1 MRYFFLIYA
10 LVIVFVISTFGFR
23 GDKFKKPPIRIFP
36 DMDEQDYIK
45 AQKPS
50 EFFSDGMGS
59 RQPVAG
65 TVAMGH
71 TIEADIQSELRGY
84 ANKEIYLHTGRFNE
98 INYGK
103 GLPGEL
109 ELDEQE
115 NVTALVTRGHEVYG
129 FKCAVCHGAAGNG
142 EGTAKANGFVA
153 AISNLRT
160 SQLVEGNIYDVVV
173 NGRGNMGQQGRD
185 LSLYDRW
192 AVVAYVKMIQAS
204 TKADYSNPKIKEIFD
219 AGSKKDK

>member
-36 DMDEQDYIK
+36 DMDEQDFIK

-50 EFFSDGMGS
+50 DFFSDGMGS

-71 TIEADIQSELRGY
+71 TIEADAQSELRGY
-84 ANKEIYLHTGRFNE
+84 GNKETYLHTGRFNE
-98 INYGK
+98 TNYGK
-103 GLPGEL
+103 GLPSEL
-109 ELDEQE
+109 ELDKPE
-115 NVTALVTRGHEVYG
+115 NLTALVTRGHEVFG
-129 FKCAVCHGAAGNG
+129 FKCAVCHGDSGNG
-142 EGTAKANGFVA
+142 EGTAKANGFVSV
-153 AISNLRT
+153 ISNLRT
-160 SQLVEGNIYDVVV
+160 TTLVEGNIYDVVV

-185 LSLYDRW
+185 LPLYDRW
-192 AVVAYVKMIQAS
+192 AVVAYVKMLQAS
-204 TKADYSNPKIKEIFD
+204 AKADYSNPKIKEIFD
-219 AGSKKDK
+219 AGSQK